1 MLTNVKPDIGPFYEF
16 SRTGFTGVRLFLRS
30 SLLYF
35 RLAAVAELHILDG
48 STACLYHFFQIDTSL
63 TNDLVMLTKKEVTQL
78 YRDGLEV
85 RLRRKRHP
93 EKLKGDYDPSRF
105 EISIFPTDLV
115 SEFEFGI
122 TLLHEFIHARDDRNG
137 VLDKNDEKVET
148 EARETNDKRP
158 HILEF
163 IKDLYRIDD
172 LKDYKNRTVSGR
184 IKT

>member
-1 MLTNVKPDIGPFYEF
+1 
-16 SRTGFTGVRLFLRS
+16 
-30 SLLYF
+30 
-35 RLAAVAELHILDG
+35 
-48 STACLYHFFQIDTSL
+48 
-63 TNDLVMLTKKEVTQL
+63 MLTKKEVTEL

-85 RLRRKRHP
+85 RMRRKRHP

-105 EISIFPTDLV
+105 EISIFPTDLF
-115 SEFEFGI
+115 SEFEFSI
-122 TLLHEFIHARDDRNG
+122 TLLHEFIHARDDRKG
-137 VLDKNDEKVET
+137 ILDKNDEKVEA

-184 IKT
+184 NNT